1 MYPNAIIVITAVL
14 FLFSLAWIGKTL
26 NHLPGD
32 ILQMKMD
39 AQEKKWGEFYAG
51 LVIFVFYWVGS
62 VVLFFL
68 FVRPVLQI
76 FIRAGKGLIYGV

>member
-1 MYPNAIIVITAVL
+1 MNVYLTAIL

-32 ILQMKMD
+32 ILQMKLD
-39 AQEKKWGEFYAG
+39 AQEKKWGEFYSG
-51 LVIFVFYWVGS
+51 LVVFVFYGLGS

-68 FVRPVLQI
+68 FVWPVVQI
-76 FIRAGKGLIYGV
+76 FIRAGKALIYGV